1 MKASNTRGS
10 TLPPEDS
17 QAIFIEETGPAWRR
31 TRIGLWLY
39 IWLGVARIILSG
51 VSLVLFR
58 R

>member
-1 MKASNTRGS
+1 MTSSKVQSSAL
-10 TLPPEDS
+10 LPDD
-17 QAIFIEETGPAWRR
+17 QALFLEETGPAWRR

-39 IWLGVARIILSG
+39 AGLGVARIILSG

>member
-1 MKASNTRGS
+1 L
-10 TLPPEDS
+10 LPDDR
-17 QAIFIEETGPAWRR
+17 QALFLEETGPAWRR

-39 IWLGVARIILSG
+39 AGLGVVRIILSG

>member
-1 MKASNTRGS
+1 MKSSNARGS
-10 TLPPEDS
+10 TLLPDD
-17 QAIFIEETGPAWRR
+17 QALFLEETGPAWRR

-39 IWLGVARIILSG
+39 AGLGVVRIILSG